1 MLNLAQ
7 IYKFLAARYDRLERR
22 AVIVDRSRSI
32 FTTPCVLNPNLID
45 AIFFFFQENIEC
57 IRAKEARFGF
67 GLFLYEIFDITVIL
81 KYIDY

>member
-45 AIFFFFQENIEC
+45 AIFFFFFKKILNAFE
-57 IRAKEARFGF
+57 RKRHDL
-67 GLFLYEIFDITVIL
+67 GLVYFYT
-81 KYIDY
+81 KYSISR